1 MGEVLPSVER
11 VAFCL
16 CLPQSSTQH
25 GLPMASV
32 IPPSFFYLGLWH
44 HPCTTSTKSL
54 CAASVLGA
62 APASSPGWAEVIQQL
77 NKTELAQ
84 LANSPVPH
92 LQPHKK

>member
-1 MGEVLPSVER
+1 MGEVLPSEEQ

-44 HPCTTSTKSL
+44 HPCTTPTKSL
-54 CAASVLGA
+54 CDASVMGA
-62 APASSPGWAEVIQQL
+62 AVLGGQSLSSSSTKQSWL
-77 NKTELAQ
+77 
-84 LANSPVPH
+84 S
-92 LQPHKK
+92 